1 MKGIKKIKILWVLIL
16 ILTLSL
22 IFSCGLRIPQ
32 KAPEKVN
39 VKYTKYLEFPITT
52 SNLRIKDF
60 ISPLENNIS
69 GSLTLEKTDP
79 LELSLATQVEY
90 SPKTLLKDLENKL
103 KDELAK
109 LSENFNITI
118 DTSSFANML
127 SGTIPL
133 PTLSQS
139 ELEIPQSATEIYIN
153 SITFLNDENI
163 PVSSGTNSFEIPVT
177 TLQSLFNFTE
187 ANLKNVKIYV
197 KISNITASNISM
209 VLDGRTVA
217 LSNNQE
223 ISVSNLLVKKSSN
236 LQLRFNSS
244 TSGIAQVTFKFVDPL
259 VNYAKDFDTS
269 KLDSEKIE
277 ININETVFTFPQVYQ
292 IKLSGTINEEI
303 VANIS
308 GTISQNITLKSGE
321 TEIGSGNGT
330 GKTVSIN
337 LPGTNYFT
345 LSEGINIE
353 GTITLTGIVNFDFR
367 TQNPKIKVTPSVN
380 VTAVKDFPLELTITI
395 PNVNY
400 IEFGAGTVS
409 LSFNGLIPTN
419 VSGTF
424 GGKQVSLSDDS
435 KILVNLQDVY
445 IPADVNILITG
456 NVTGST
462 VSYSSTISDDA
473 FIRSASINPP
483 NALNPI
489 EITQDI
495 PDFVKDLASSAVI
508 NLIANLNYNV
518 SNITS
523 TVKIN
528 IESNFLTEGEGEHQL
543 SGSGTI
549 SLKALNKNID
559 FTTFNQFYLKITP
572 DLSIPIIVTNV
583 LLKDGISLSIT
594 PQIEQ
599 FEISQVELKGTTFS
613 QDFGTLYDFSELFT
627 GDFAFLKDFDITLN
641 AQILFD
647 IFNSTL
653 SPEATITLSGTPVKL
668 TKGVPANISNILKD
682 IINNEQPL
690 TLSIEMN
697 TGEGVLNKDSEIIFS
712 LTAGIP
718 LALTASKDVKVVS
731 GEADLS
737 EISKLIDIVNS
748 VKIKFGTFNNTT
760 GIAGVLNL
768 GKDSSNKP
776 IISVELKPGDN
787 RDTVID
793 IPKEKLQALATSS
806 TPWEI
811 IVPEGKTVSLN
822 YNGVLSIAPYLAVE
836 LEVATSVSL
845 KSN

>member
-1 MKGIKKIKILWVLIL
+1 MKDIRKTKKVLWIITLVLA
-16 ILTLSL
+16 LSF
-22 IFSCGLRIPQ
+22 IFSCGLRFPE

-52 SNLRIKDF
+52 YDLKVKDF
-60 ISPLENNIS
+60 TSQFEGNIPS
-69 GSLTLEKTDP
+69 FLTLYKTDP
-79 LELSLATQVEY
+79 LELQFATEVKY
-90 SPKTLLKDLENKL
+90 SPATLLEDVQN
-103 KDELAK
+103 ELNNQLGN
-109 LSENFNITI
+109 LSESFNITI

-127 SGTIPL
+127 SGTISL

-153 SITFLNDENI
+153 SITFLDNENI
-163 PVSSGTNSFEIPVT
+163 PVSSGTNSFEIPVST
-177 TLQSLFNFTE
+177 IENLFNFTE
-187 ANLKNVKIYV
+187 ANLKNVRIYV

-223 ISVSNLLVKKSSN
+223 ISVSNLLVKKSSS

-244 TSGIAQVTFKFVDPL
+244 TSGIAQVTLEFVDPL

-277 ININETVFTFPQVYQ
+277 ININETLFTFPQDYQ

-308 GTISQNITLKSGE
+308 GTISQNIKLKSGG

-330 GKTVSIN
+330 GKTASIN
-337 LPGTNYFT
+337 LPGTNYFK
-345 LSEGINIE
+345 LSDGISIE
-353 GTITLTGIVNFDFR
+353 GTITLTGIVSYDFR
-367 TQNPKIKVTPSVN
+367 TQNPKIKVIPLVN
-380 VTAVKDFPLELTITI
+380 VTAVKDFPLELTVTI
-395 PNVNY
+395 PNVNS

-409 LSFNGLIPTN
+409 LSFNGLTPTA

-424 GGKQVSLSDDS
+424 GGKPVSLENS
-435 KILVNLQDVY
+435 KILVNLEDLNL
-445 IPADVNILITG
+445 PANVNILITG
-456 NVTGST
+456 DVSANT

-473 FIRSASINPP
+473 YIHSASINPP

-489 EITQDI
+489 EIRQDV
-495 PDFVKDLASSAVI
+495 PDFVKDLANSALI
-508 NLIANLNYNV
+508 NLIVNLNYNV

-523 TVKIN
+523 QVKMN
-528 IESNFLTEGEGEHQL
+528 IESNFLTEGEGEHTL

-572 DLSIPIIVTNV
+572 TLSTPITVTNV
-583 LLKDGISLSIT
+583 PLKDGISLSIT
-594 PQIEQ
+594 PEIKQ
-599 FEISQVELKGTTFS
+599 FEISKINLKSTTFT
-613 QDFGTLYDFSELFT
+613 QTFNNLYDFSNLFT
-627 GDFAFLKDFDITLN
+627 GDFAFLKDFDITPN
-641 AQILFD
+641 ATVSFNVI
-647 IFNSTL
+647 NSTIN
-653 SPEATITLSGTPVKL
+653 PQVTITISGNPVHL
-668 TKGVPANISNILKD
+668 TKGEQKNISYILKNIIKNEQILSLSVEMNTGGGELSNDSEIVFSLDMDIPLKITATKDVKIKSENVNLSELGRLKD
-682 IINNEQPL
+682 II
-690 TLSIEMN
+690 
-697 TGEGVLNKDSEIIFS
+697 K
-712 LTAGIP
+712 
-718 LALTASKDVKVVS
+718 
-731 GEADLS
+731 
-737 EISKLIDIVNS
+737 S
-748 VKIKFGTFNNTT
+748 VKLKFGSFNNTT
-760 GIAGVLNL
+760 GIVGKLYL
-768 GKDSSNKP
+768 GKDQNNEP
-776 IISVELKPGDN
+776 IVSVELKPGDN
-787 RDTVID
+787 KDTVID

>member
-1 MKGIKKIKILWVLIL
+1 MKGIKKIKKILWVLIL

-52 SNLRIKDF
+52 YNLKIKDF

-277 ININETVFTFPQVYQ
+277 ININETLFTFPQDYQ

-308 GTISQNITLKSGE
+308 ETISQNIKLKSGG

-330 GKTVSIN
+330 GKTASIN
-337 LPGTNYFT
+337 LPGTNYFK
-345 LSEGINIE
+345 LSDGINIE

-367 TQNPKIKVTPSVN
+367 TQNPKIKVTPLVN
-380 VTAVKDFPLELTITI
+380 VTAVKDFPLELTVTI
-395 PNVNY
+395 PNVDS
-400 IEFGAGTVS
+400 IEFGAGIVS
-409 LSFNGLIPTN
+409 LSFNGLTPTA
-419 VSGTF
+419 VSETF
-424 GGKQVSLSDDS
+424 GGKPVSLENS
-435 KILVNLQDVY
+435 KILVNLEDLNL
-445 IPADVNILITG
+445 PANVNILITG
-456 NVTGST
+456 DVSANT

-473 FIRSASINPP
+473 YIHSASINPP

-495 PDFVKDLASSAVI
+495 PDFVKDLANSAVI

-523 TVKIN
+523 EVKMN
-528 IESNFLTEGEGEHQL
+528 IESNFLTEGEGEHTL

-559 FTTFNQFYLKITP
+559 FTTFNQFYLKIIPTLSTP
-572 DLSIPIIVTNV
+572 ITVTNV
-583 LLKDGISLSIT
+583 PLKDGISLSIT
-594 PQIEQ
+594 PEIKQ
-599 FEISQVELKGTTFS
+599 FEISKINLKSTTFT
-613 QDFGTLYDFSELFT
+613 QTFNNLYDFSNLFT
-627 GDFAFLKDFDITLN
+627 GDFAFLKDFDITPN
-641 AQILFD
+641 ATVSFNVINSTINPQVTITILGNPVHLKKGEQKNISYILKNIIKNEQILSLSVEMNTGGGELSNDSEIVFSLDMD
-647 IFNSTL
+647 IPLKITATKDVKIKSENVNL
-653 SPEATITLSGTPVKL
+653 SELGR
-668 TKGVPANISNILKD
+668 LKD
-682 IINNEQPL
+682 II
-690 TLSIEMN
+690 
-697 TGEGVLNKDSEIIFS
+697 K
-712 LTAGIP
+712 
-718 LALTASKDVKVVS
+718 
-731 GEADLS
+731 
-737 EISKLIDIVNS
+737 S
-748 VKIKFGTFNNTT
+748 VKLKFGSFNNTT
-760 GIAGVLNL
+760 GIVGKLYL
-768 GKDSSNKP
+768 GKDQNNEP
-776 IISVELKPGDN
+776 IVSVELKPGDN
-787 RDTVID
+787 RNTVID

-811 IVPEGKTVSLN
+811 IVPEGETVSLN